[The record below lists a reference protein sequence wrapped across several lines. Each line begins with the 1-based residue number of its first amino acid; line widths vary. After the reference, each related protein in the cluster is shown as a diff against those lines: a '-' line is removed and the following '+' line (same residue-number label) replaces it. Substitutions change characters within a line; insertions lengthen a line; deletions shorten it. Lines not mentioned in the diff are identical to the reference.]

1 MDHVD
6 QAIYDVVHNSK
17 IPTKEIAQR
26 LGMSHQVLIN
36 KANPQSEFHKLTLRE
51 ALAVQLI
58 TGNRRI
64 QQAMETELG
73 LNDEKKLPSKNLL
86 ESVLVASREHGD
98 VVRAVQE
105 ALEDGR
111 FTLRER
117 EICQKEIDDAVNA
130 LHSLRES
137 VVNHGG

>member
-1 MDHVD
+1 MDHID
-6 QAIYDVVHNSK
+6 QAVYDTVHNSE
-17 IPTKEIAQR
+17 ISAKEIAQR
-26 LGMSHQVLIN
+26 LGMSHQVLLN

-64 QQAMETELG
+64 HKAIEVELG
-73 LNDEKKLPSKNLL
+73 LGANEKQQHTNIL

-98 VVRAVQE
+98 VMRAIHE

-117 EICQKEIDDAVNA
+117 EQCQREIDEAVAA
-130 LHSLRES
+130 LTGLRES
-137 VVNHGG
+137 VVIHGS